1 MCKYAFGYG
10 VYVLQSFSPFTFLQ
24 FSLAWPFHFLH
35 SSIQTLKQLKEI
47 ERIKNKIVISAF
59 SEARNVA
66 KDEDEKPSNYV
77 KKCKKYF
84 NAIVKTIYRAQ
95 N

>member
-10 VYVLQSFSPFTFLQ
+10 VHGLQSFSPFTFLQ

-35 SSIQTLKQLKEI
+35 SSIQTLKHLKEI

-59 SEARNVA
+59 SEVRNLT
-66 KDEDEKPSNYV
+66 KD
-77 KKCKKYF
+77 
-84 NAIVKTIYRAQ
+84 
-95 N
+95 

>member
-1 MCKYAFGYG
+1 M
-10 VYVLQSFSPFTFLQ
+10 
-24 FSLAWPFHFLH
+24 
-35 SSIQTLKQLKEI
+35 
-47 ERIKNKIVISAF
+47 SAF

-77 KKCKKYF
+77 KKCKKNF